1 MNKKPKFRR
10 IEVYRDDKW
19 VETDGWDIKVG
30 DVFRLF
36 EGKKAL
42 RGRLGS
48 VLFVATGEPVAID
61 PPGNWAIEADEV
73 PFPESGRPVLR
84 RKVG

>member
-1 MNKKPKFRR
+1 MSKSPRFRR
-10 IEVYRDDKW
+10 VEVYRNDQW
-19 VETDGWDIKVG
+19 AETDGWDIKVG

-48 VLFVATGEPVAID
+48 VLFRAVLEPVAID
-61 PPGNWAIEADEV
+61 PPGNWAIEGDEV
-73 PFPESGRPVLR
+73 PFPDPGQFVLYR
-84 RKVG
+84 RAK